1 MREHQYHKIQ
11 EELKRTDENQKK
23 QVKKQNSS
31 DENFSQ
37 SDISREEAEE
47 ANVLWMSTKKTT
59 KFAFISNK
67 EQGQDEQQK
76 VSFLNL
82 HINRHEE
89 NKWILSTKPSNSA
102 SNKVKL
108 IKARK
113 FKSSTENQPF
123 LISGGLIALGA
134 KNKSNINKS
143 KKMLNNIKN
152 SQTRPKSQH
161 VRPESARGGKL
172 E

>member
-23 QVKKQNSS
+23 QVKKRNSS

-89 NKWILSTKPSNSA
+89 NK
-102 SNKVKL
+102 
-108 IKARK
+108 
-113 FKSSTENQPF
+113 
-123 LISGGLIALGA
+123 
-134 KNKSNINKS
+134 
-143 KKMLNNIKN
+143 
-152 SQTRPKSQH
+152 
-161 VRPESARGGKL
+161 
-172 E
+172 

>member
-1 MREHQYHKIQ
+1 MRSYSNNKGYINNGKFDWDNSDEIIEENSNSSNIDDESSFDPMEARMREHQYHKIQ

-23 QVKKQNSS
+23 QVKKRNSS

-59 KFAFISNK
+59 KLAFISNK

-89 NKWILSTKPSNSA
+89 NK
-102 SNKVKL
+102 
-108 IKARK
+108 
-113 FKSSTENQPF
+113 
-123 LISGGLIALGA
+123 
-134 KNKSNINKS
+134 
-143 KKMLNNIKN
+143 
-152 SQTRPKSQH
+152 
-161 VRPESARGGKL
+161 
-172 E
+172 